1 MTTASPR
8 SDAEYNTLALGHRP
22 GLDGLRGWAVIAVV
36 AFHSG
41 VLHAGW
47 VGVDVFM
54 ALSGYLI
61 TGVLL
66 KDLGSPQGLR
76 LGHFWM
82 RRARRLLPGLVVL
95 LAAVAVLSVVAPHG
109 WPTATR
115 RETLGALTYSTN
127 WLRISNRQSYW
138 ELFTAPSAL
147 DHLWSLAIEEQFY
160 LVWPLVVL
168 AAWRFRRRQGVIWIA
183 GVAIAGLAWWQIWLA
198 GHGASIERIYV
209 GTDTRAPAFLLGA
222 VFMALMSTRQVRGET
237 ARWCTA
243 AALVVIA
250 VSCVTLDGQA
260 AATYQGPLL
269 VVSLAGAIAAT
280 GAARLDGSRL
290 LDRLLTGRLIGL
302 VGRWSYGIYLFHW
315 PIVVLMQPNEGLAF
329 ARFCVVLGAS
339 ILIAATSYHVFEH
352 PVLNQSLRG
361 WQRPTVI
368 MCGFAVFVTVVVVA
382 RVPIQEVDAATAA
395 ALRAPLPSAPA
406 RLTTPN
412 PEDSPPTSSSV
423 PNPVTATTATTA
435 NTATASS
442 VATVAETTP
451 TTGARRQ
458 RILVVGDSVV
468 YGLREQFVSLGA
480 KRDLDV
486 AVRAAP
492 GCTMSAR
499 PEDQNNLFA
508 TDLCSTIRLSLRD
521 DVTRFQPDRVV
532 AFLGGMWNPF
542 RWQGQ
547 AFDPCSTKGQA
558 AMAEAGD
565 QYLADLTA
573 NGASIAL
580 VIPPKMGGDYGA
592 SAPDAAPCYAQAYS
606 GLQTRWAQA
615 VTLEPADT
623 LICPVA
629 AATCLPDVGGVVVR
643 SDGLHFTKDGGEL
656 IISWLFQRMNL

>member
-8 SDAEYNTLALGHRP
+8 SDAEYNTIPLGHRP

-41 VLHAGW
+41 VLGAGW

-66 KDLGSPQGLR
+66 KDLGSPSGLR

-95 LAAVAVLSVVAPHG
+95 LAAVTMFSAVGPHN

-115 RETLGALTYSTN
+115 RETIGALTYTSN

-138 ELFTAPSAL
+138 EIFNAPSAL

-160 LVWPLVVL
+160 LVWPLMVL
-168 AAWRFRRRQGVIWIA
+168 VAWRFRQRLGVIWVAA
-183 GVAIAGLAWWQIWLA
+183 GTAVGLAWWQIWLA
-198 GHGASIERIYV
+198 GNGASIERIYV

-222 VFMALMSTRQVRGET
+222 VFMALMSTRQVRLAT

-250 VSCVTLDGQA
+250 VSCVTLNGRVG
-260 AATYQGPLL
+260 ATYQGPLL

-290 LDRLLTGRLIGL
+290 FDRLLTGRLIGL

-315 PIVVLMQPNEGLAF
+315 PIVVLMQPNGGLAF

-339 ILIAATSYHVFEH
+339 ILIAAASYHLFEH
-352 PVLNQSLRG
+352 PVLNQSLQG
-361 WQRPTVI
+361 WQRPTAI
-368 MCGFAVFVTVVVVA
+368 TCGLAVFATVFIVA

-395 ALRAPLPSAPA
+395 ALRAPLPSAPT
-406 RLTTPN
+406 RLTTVT
-412 PEDSPPTSSSV
+412 PEGSAPSLDSVLTPAKNATMVTSTETV
-423 PNPVTATTATTA
+423 VTLAAA
-435 NTATASS
+435 A
-442 VATVAETTP
+442 TTP
-451 TTGARRQ
+451 TTVSRRQ

-480 KRDLDV
+480 EHDLDV

-499 PEDQNNLFA
+499 PEDQNNLFS

-532 AFLGGMWNPF
+532 AFLGGTWSPF

-547 AFDPCSTKGQA
+547 TFDPCSTNGQA

-573 NGASIAL
+573 NGAPIAL
-580 VIPPKMGGDYGA
+580 VIPPQMGGDYGA
-592 SAPDAAPCYAQAYS
+592 LAPDAAPCYAQAYS

-629 AATCLPDVGGVVVR
+629 AASCLPDVGGVVVR